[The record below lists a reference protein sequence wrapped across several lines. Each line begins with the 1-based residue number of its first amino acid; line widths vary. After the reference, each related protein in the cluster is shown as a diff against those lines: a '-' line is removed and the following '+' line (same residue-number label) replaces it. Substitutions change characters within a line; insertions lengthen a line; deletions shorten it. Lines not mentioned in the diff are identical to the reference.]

1 MEETPYYKT
10 ETGNLADELQG
21 DLQKKQAFL
30 TKFEEAIM
38 AGDDRQ
44 ILEMIDARR
53 YNMTVHDAAGADNNR
68 VLAALVDDLR
78 PKISHHV
85 AKNLI
90 AYLSEKFPFF
100 FYEETEVGVFHLF
113 FGDWWDRREFGVLDP
128 FSVTFIFNKAAFEL
142 LKQSVELSKTEETV
156 HATERA
162 EIERLLTGMRETVA
176 GQPDRDKERAELE
189 EKKTELENKKGLF
202 KRNGD
207 ELAELQ
213 VKLDALDATDKKA
226 ADLPMLIAKN
236 EEQLLALEKEES
248 VLAYEQHAIEETFGD
263 FETFAAKAESLYAD
277 YVKSLAG
284 AVETTKPTAKKSKGK

>member
-44 ILEMIDARR
+44 IFEMIDARR

-113 FGDWWDRREFGVLDP
+113 FGDWWDR
-128 FSVTFIFNKAAFEL
+128 FEL